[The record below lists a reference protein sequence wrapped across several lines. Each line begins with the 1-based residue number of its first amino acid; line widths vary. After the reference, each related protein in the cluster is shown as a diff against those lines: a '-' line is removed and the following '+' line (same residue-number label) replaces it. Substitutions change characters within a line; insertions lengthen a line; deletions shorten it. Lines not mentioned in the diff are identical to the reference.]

1 MSLPNRSTHPAPFS
15 LTLHPLQSVQRQAK
29 GCRVRVGSGWE
40 RRAATALLGL
50 LLVGLLLGV
59 ATRPAAADPLD
70 QICKEVP
77 APVRPDFQTAGL
89 VMDKPDLSQV
99 PDAAPD
105 PFKDTKVPISD
116 VYGWAWRYT
125 NYDLGCGADFIRDP
139 NAVASTN
146 VANIAM
152 AGLATMT
159 SAVNSVENMSRSA
172 SFDFLKPVVGSIADT
187 LDERVLTVWL
197 PLALLVVS
205 LIVGFRATRASYSE
219 TFRRLLVVVV
229 CVGLAVFALV
239 FPVRAVNL
247 MDDGATAVAEAAQAG
262 FNPRASDLITRQA
275 LYQTW
280 LVGNFGSADSPIAT
294 EYGPRLMS
302 ALTYTW
308 SDVKRMNAD
317 PGAQQAIDKAKAA
330 EFRTIAT
337 EVEKKDPAAYE
348 SFTGKTDTRTAG
360 TILGGVWVL
369 IMGFFVVLA
378 SLITVVARL
387 IMIALVVAAPIGVV
401 VGVVKYAVLQRM
413 WDLFTAALV
422 NIVKFTI
429 AAGVMTLILG
439 AIYNAPVGM
448 GWQLLFA
455 IVATVI
461 AIMLTKPIASLKSMA
476 GLDPTRHY
484 LGDLLRR
491 AGGTALGVVAGERV
505 ADRTADADYEVP
517 VNTAADTPAGT
528 TYRVQPVEPSMPPL
542 PPPRVQVVAVGSATT
557 PRLEPSVAEEPVPL
571 AGRPVRDLERQALP
585 TSTPASP
592 NALPPETVEEVQP
605 DDAPRPVQPVRVI
618 PIVAGSV
625 MRRPVVSEQA
635 GYPPVDSRAAAELAA
650 SEPDSPPTGQLGQ
663 QAQPVVTTEAVPH
676 PQPIEKTS
684 RRTNQVDHQ
693 PGARAAE
700 TTVAYPTGIVVQ
712 TEQGIYRPDRPLRVE
727 EYLRFPEPQL
737 DANGEETWS
746 PIYHAKAASR

>member
-1 MSLPNRSTHPAPFS
+1 M
-15 LTLHPLQSVQRQAK
+15 LTGL
-29 GCRVRVGSGWE
+29 
-40 RRAATALLGL
+40 AL
-50 LLVGLLLGV
+50 
-59 ATRPAAADPLD
+59 PAAADPLD
-70 QICKEVP
+70 QVCKEVP

-89 VMDKPDLSQV
+89 VMDKPDLAEV
-99 PDAAPD
+99 PDASPD
-105 PFKDTKVPISD
+105 PFKDPKVPISD

-125 NYDLGCGADFIRDP
+125 NYDLGCGSDFIRDP

-146 VANIAM
+146 IANVAM

-172 SFDFLKPVVGSIADT
+172 SFEFFKPVVGSIADI

-205 LIVGFRATRASYSE
+205 VIVGFGATRASYSE

-229 CVGLAVFALV
+229 CVALAVVALV

-262 FNPRASDLITRQA
+262 FSPRASDLITRQA

-280 LVGNFGSADSPIAT
+280 LVGNFGSADSPTAL

-308 SDVKRMNAD
+308 SDVKRMNAS
-317 PGAQQAIDKAKAA
+317 PGAQDAIDKAKAA
-330 EFRTIAT
+330 EFRKIAT
-337 EVEKKDPAAYE
+337 EMEKKDPAAYE

-378 SLITVVARL
+378 SVITVVARL
-387 IMIALVVAAPIGVV
+387 VMIALVVAAPIGVV

-422 NIVKFTI
+422 NIVKFTV
-429 AAGVMTLILG
+429 AAGAMTLILG

-461 AIMLTKPIASLKSMA
+461 ALMITKPVTSLKSMA

-484 LGDLLRR
+484 LGELLRR
-491 AGGTALGVVAGERV
+491 MSGTAVGVVAGNRV
-505 ADRTADADYEVP
+505 SDHSADADRGAPLDVP
-517 VNTAADTPAGT
+517 VASPGETA
-528 TYRVQPVEPSMPPL
+528 YRMQPVEPSMPPL
-542 PPPRVQVVAVGSATT
+542 PPPSTVQALPVGYAAAPRVQWAEAEHRVALQS
-557 PRLEPSVAEEPVPL
+557 EPVPG
-571 AGRPVRDLERQALP
+571 ADRRALP
-585 TSTPASP
+585 APTRVSP
-592 NALPPETVEEVQP
+592 NALPNQPVEELP
-605 DDAPRPVQPVRVI
+605 PEDSPRLLRPVRAVP
-618 PIVAGSV
+618 VAGTAV
-625 MRRPVVSEQA
+625 RRPVVTEQTAFSVVDGREHTEPPISGPA
-635 GYPPVDSRAAAELAA
+635 GRPITNPSR
-650 SEPDSPPTGQLGQ
+650 
-663 QAQPVVTTEAVPH
+663 QAPVVDATVAAPPH
-676 PQPIEKTS
+676 PAPIENP
-684 RRTNQVDHQ
+684 RRTNVVDHE
-693 PGARAAE
+693 PAARPAG
-700 TTVAYPTGIVVQ
+700 TTVTYPTGIVVQ
-712 TEQGIYRPDRPLRVE
+712 NEHGIYRPDRPLRIE
-727 EYLRFPEPQL
+727 EYLRFPEPQV
-737 DANGEETWS
+737 DANGDETWT
-746 PIYHAKAASR
+746 PLYHAKAGR